1 MHLAIKKSY
10 QLLVLFLLI
19 NFGGLALGSF
29 LMNSG
34 PTSDWYMGLNKAPW
48 TPPGWVFGAV
58 WTTIMICFSIY
69 LSKLFVVDD
78 TKNQRLIYGGQVFLN
93 VIWNYIFFN
102 QHQVLLALIVIVL
115 LTSLI
120 FIYFFKL
127 SYKVQMAKYL
137 LVPYMIWLCI
147 ATSLNLYVLIHN

>member
-1 MHLAIKKSY
+1 MAINKSY
-10 QLLVLFLLI
+10 QLLGLFLLI
-19 NFGGLALGSF
+19 NFVGLALGSY

-34 PTSDWYMGLNKAPW
+34 PTSDWYMGLSKAPW
-48 TPPGWVFGAV
+48 TPPGWVFGAA

-78 TKNQRLIYGGQVFLN
+78 TTKQRFIYGAQVFLN
-93 VIWNYIFFN
+93 VIWNYVFFN
-102 QHQVLLALIVIVL
+102 QHQVLLALVVIVL

-127 SYKVQMAKYL
+127 SNKVPKVKYL
-137 LVPYMIWLCI
+137 LLPYMIWLCI